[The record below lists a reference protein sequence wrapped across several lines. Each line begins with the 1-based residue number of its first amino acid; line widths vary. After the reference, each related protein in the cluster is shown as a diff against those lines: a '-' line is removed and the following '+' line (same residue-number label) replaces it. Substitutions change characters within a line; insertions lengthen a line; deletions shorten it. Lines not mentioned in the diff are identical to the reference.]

1 MGLGI
6 WECGLRIWDLRY
18 NIRMRDVDWVQFLI
32 RAAVTI
38 LKYMLLG
45 AVIVGGIGV
54 LIAIAAAVF
63 GNAGPLTMGYVA
75 GIAGSYAKLGL
86 FGGGL
91 IGLLYGLLTQG
102 SYS

>member
-1 MGLGI
+1 
-6 WECGLRIWDLRY
+6 LRY
-18 NIRMRDVDWVQFLI
+18 NIRMRDVDWVQFLK
-32 RAAVTI
+32 RAAFTV
-38 LKYMLLG
+38 LKYMFLG
-45 AVIVGGIGV
+45 AAIAGGIGV
-54 LIAIAAAVF
+54 LIAVASAVF
-63 GNAGPLTMGYVA
+63 GNAGPLTPEYVA